1 MLIIAWELTATC
13 NLSCQYC
20 RASASHETD
29 QGELDTDE
37 AKRFVE
43 SIAPLKPMLIL
54 SGGEPLLRPDLF
66 QIIRLAVSLGI
77 RVSLASNG
85 TLITQRLAK
94 EIADSGV
101 SRVSI
106 SLDGADAAM
115 HDLGRGQGSFKQS
128 IKGIENLRGRVDF
141 QINFTVTRKNQSE
154 LIRIFDLA
162 EKLGAAALH
171 IFFLVPTGRGR
182 EEDVITPVRQEE
194 MLRQIVGEMDRRTLE
209 VQVTCAPQYARLKRP
224 GHGRGSGGCLAGRRF
239 VFVSRKGEVYPC
251 GYLPLRVGSVRE
263 KNFIEIWENSPELQ
277 ALREGRLKGKCGRCE
292 FSRSCGGCRARAY
305 ALTGDYLQFDPSCRL
320 EA

>member
-1 MLIIAWELTATC
+1 MLIIAWELTAAC

-20 RASASHETD
+20 RASASHEPD

-85 TLITQRLAK
+85 TLITPELAK

-106 SLDGADAAM
+106 SLDGADATM
-115 HDLGRGQGSFKQS
+115 HDLGRGQGSFKRS
-128 IKGIENLRGRVDF
+128 IRGIENLRGRVDF
-141 QINFTVTRKNQSE
+141 QINFTVTQKNQSE

-194 MLRQIVGEMDRRTLE
+194 MLRQIEGEMDRRTLE
-209 VQVTCAPQYARLKRP
+209 VQVTCAPQYARLKKP

-305 ALTGDYLQFDPSCRL
+305 ALTGDYLQSDPSCRL
-320 EA
+320 EI

>member
-194 MLRQIVGEMDRRTLE
+194 MLRQIEGEMDRRTLE

-305 ALTGDYLQFDPSCRL
+305 ALTGDYLQSDPSCRL

>member
-1 MLIIAWELTATC
+1 MLIIAWELTAAC

-20 RASASHETD
+20 RASASLESD

-37 AKRFVE
+37 AIRFVE
-43 SIAPLKPMLIL
+43 SIAPLQPMLIL

-66 QIIRLAVSLGI
+66 TIIRRAVSLGI

-85 TLITQRLAK
+85 TLITPELAR

-115 HDLGRGQGSFKQS
+115 HDLVRGQGSFERS
-128 IKGIENLRGRVDF
+128 MKGIENLRGLVDF
-141 QINFTVTRKNQSE
+141 QINFTVSRKSQSE
-154 LIRIFDLA
+154 LTRIFDLA
-162 EKLGAAALH
+162 ERLGAAALH
-171 IFFLVPTGRGR
+171 FFFLVPTGRGR
-182 EEDVITPVRQEE
+182 EEDVITPERQEE
-194 MLRQIVGEMDRRTLE
+194 LLLQINGEMDRRNLE
-209 VQVTCAPQYARLKRP
+209 VQVTCAPQYARLKKP
-224 GHGRGSGGCLAGRRF
+224 GRGRGSGGCLAGRRF

-263 KNFIEIWENSPELQ
+263 KNFIEIWENSLQLQ
-277 ALREGRLKGKCGRCE
+277 ALREGRLKGRCGGCN

-305 ALTGDYLQFDPSCRL
+305 ALTGDYLQSDPSCRL

>member
-1 MLIIAWELTATC
+1 MLIIAWELTAAC
-13 NLSCQYC
+13 NLSCRYC
-20 RASASHETD
+20 RASASHEPD

-85 TLITQRLAK
+85 TLITSGLAE

-115 HDLGRGQGSFKQS
+115 HDHGRGQGSFERS

-141 QINFTVTRKNQSE
+141 QINFTVTQKNQSE

-171 IFFLVPTGRGR
+171 I
-182 EEDVITPVRQEE
+182 
-194 MLRQIVGEMDRRTLE
+194 
-209 VQVTCAPQYARLKRP
+209 
-224 GHGRGSGGCLAGRRF
+224 
-239 VFVSRKGEVYPC
+239 
-251 GYLPLRVGSVRE
+251 
-263 KNFIEIWENSPELQ
+263 
-277 ALREGRLKGKCGRCE
+277 
-292 FSRSCGGCRARAY
+292 
-305 ALTGDYLQFDPSCRL
+305 
-320 EA
+320 

>member
-1 MLIIAWELTATC
+1 MLIIAWELTAAC

-20 RASASHETD
+20 RASASHEPD
-29 QGELDTDE
+29 RDELDTDE

-66 QIIRLAVSLGI
+66 PIIRRAVSLGI

-85 TLITQRLAK
+85 TLITTKLGEK
-94 EIADSGV
+94 IADSGV

-115 HDLGRGQGSFKQS
+115 HDLGRGQGSFEQAT
-128 IKGIENLRGRVDF
+128 KGIENLRGRVDF

-194 MLRQIVGEMDRRTLE
+194 MLRQIDEEMDRRTLE

-224 GHGRGSGGCLAGRRF
+224 GHGRGSGGCLAGRGF

-277 ALREGRLKGKCGRCE
+277 ALREVRLKGKCSRCD

-305 ALTGDYLQFDPSCRL
+305 ALTGDYLQSDPSCRL
-320 EA
+320 EE

>member
-1 MLIIAWELTATC
+1 MLIIAWELTAAC
-13 NLSCQYC
+13 NLSCRYC
-20 RASASHETD
+20 RASASHEPD

-85 TLITQRLAK
+85 TLITSGLAE

-115 HDLGRGQGSFKQS
+115 HDHGRGQGSFRRS
-128 IKGIENLRGRVDF
+128 IRGIENLRGRVDF
-141 QINFTVTRKNQSE
+141 QINFTVTQKNQSE

-194 MLRQIVGEMDRRTLE
+194 MLRQIEGEMDRRTLE
-209 VQVTCAPQYARLKRP
+209 VQVTCAPQYARLKKP

-305 ALTGDYLQFDPSCRL
+305 ALTGDYLQSDPSCRL

>member
-1 MLIIAWELTATC
+1 MLIIAWELTAAC
-13 NLSCQYC
+13 NLSCRYC
-20 RASASHETD
+20 RASASHEPD

-85 TLITQRLAK
+85 TLITPELAK

-106 SLDGADAAM
+106 SLDGADATM
-115 HDLGRGQGSFKQS
+115 HDLGRGQGSFKRS
-128 IKGIENLRGRVDF
+128 IRGIENLRGRVDF
-141 QINFTVTRKNQSE
+141 QINFTVTQKNQSE

-194 MLRQIVGEMDRRTLE
+194 MLRQIEGEMDRRTLE

-305 ALTGDYLQFDPSCRL
+305 ALTGDYLQSDPSCRL
-320 EA
+320 EI

>member
-1 MLIIAWELTATC
+1 MLIIAWELTAAC

-20 RASASHETD
+20 RASASHEPD

-37 AKRFVE
+37 ALRFLE

-66 QIIRLAVSLGI
+66 VIIRRAVSLGV

-85 TLITQRLAK
+85 TLITAKLAE
-94 EIADSGV
+94 EIAASGV

-106 SLDGADAAM
+106 SLDGADAAV
-115 HDLGRGQGSFKQS
+115 HDLGRGQGSFERS
-128 IKGIENLRGRVDF
+128 MRGIENLRGLVGF

-154 LIRIFDLA
+154 LTAIFELA
-162 EKLGAAALH
+162 ERLGAAALH

-182 EEDVITPVRQEE
+182 EEDAISPEQQEE
-194 MLRQIVGEMDRRTLE
+194 LLRQITREVDRRTLE
-209 VQVTCAPQYARLKRP
+209 VQVTCAPQYARLKKP
-224 GHGRGSGGCLAGRRF
+224 GHGRGSGGCLAGRKF
-239 VFVSRKGEVYPC
+239 VFVSRRGEVYPC
-251 GYLPLRVGSVRE
+251 GYLPLRVGSIRE
-263 KNFIEIWENSPELQ
+263 KNFIEIWENSSQLQ
-277 ALREGRLKGKCGRCE
+277 ALREERLKGRCGRCDY
-292 FSRSCGGCRARAY
+292 SMSCGGCRARAY
-305 ALTGDYLQFDPSCRL
+305 ALTGDYLQSDPSCRL

>member
-1 MLIIAWELTATC
+1 MLIIAWELTAAC

-20 RASASHETD
+20 RASASHEPD

-85 TLITQRLAK
+85 TLITPELAK

-106 SLDGADAAM
+106 SLDGADATM
-115 HDLGRGQGSFKQS
+115 HDLGRGQGSFKRS
-128 IKGIENLRGRVDF
+128 IRGIENLRGRVDF
-141 QINFTVTRKNQSE
+141 QINFTVTQKNQSE

-194 MLRQIVGEMDRRTLE
+194 MLRQIEGEMDRRTLE

-251 GYLPLRVGSVRE
+251 GYLPLRVGSIRE

-305 ALTGDYLQFDPSCRL
+305 ALTGDYLQSDPSCRL
-320 EA
+320 EI

>member
-1 MLIIAWELTATC
+1 MLIIAWELTAAC
-13 NLSCQYC
+13 NLSCRYC
-20 RASASHETD
+20 RASASHEPD

-85 TLITQRLAK
+85 TLITSGLAE

-115 HDLGRGQGSFKQS
+115 HDHGRGQGSFERS
-128 IKGIENLRGRVDF
+128 IRGIENLRGRVDF
-141 QINFTVTRKNQSE
+141 QINFTVTQKNQSE

-194 MLRQIVGEMDRRTLE
+194 MLRQIEGEMDRRTLE

-224 GHGRGSGGCLAGRRF
+224 GHGRGSGGCLAGRGF

-277 ALREGRLKGKCGRCE
+277 ALREVRLKGKCSRCD

-305 ALTGDYLQFDPSCRL
+305 ALTGDYLQSDPSCRL
-320 EA
+320 EE